1 LPKPIIF
8 SAKAAA
14 AGRGTGADFDGY
26 GAPTLSIASIKTDH
40 WSGLGDKTRL
50 VFPVFPARRLHPL
63 RWKSFLSRGIVPL
76 AFNQELEMSIAATM
90 SDTRT
95 AGSKMRSIVFASSVG
110 TIIEWYD
117 FLIYATAAA
126 LVFNKAFFPTIDPL
140 AGTLAALG
148 TYAVG
153 FLARPLGGALFGHFG
168 DRLGRKSMLVLTM
181 FIMGLST
188 FCIGLL
194 PNYASIGVL
203 APILLILLRII
214 QGIGLG
220 GEWGGASLMVI
231 EHSPAD
237 KRGFYGSFVQI
248 GFPIGLVL
256 ATLVF
261 ALATKLPE
269 ADFQAWGWRIPFLAS
284 IVLLALGTFIRSRV
298 PETPVFERMKATDS
312 FSKNPVG
319 EAVSKNFKTFLIAVG
334 LKLSEVSWVYML
346 TVFVVVYATTKLA
359 LPKQLLLDAVM
370 YAALFELIALPMFGW
385 LSDKIGRRPFFILG
399 AIFTMAF
406 AFPLFWM
413 LETKSVAMVT
423 IAIII
428 AMNFGHGMM
437 FGLESTYFPEL
448 FGPRVRYSGASFGF
462 QVAAAIGGGFSPII
476 ATALV
481 GYFGGTT
488 GVSVMMIGIA
498 LLTLWAALAARE
510 TKDEALIG

>member
-1 LPKPIIF
+1 
-8 SAKAAA
+8 
-14 AGRGTGADFDGY
+14 
-26 GAPTLSIASIKTDH
+26 
-40 WSGLGDKTRL
+40 
-50 VFPVFPARRLHPL
+50 
-63 RWKSFLSRGIVPL
+63 
-76 AFNQELEMSIAATM
+76 MSIAATM

-95 AGSKMRSIVFASSVG
+95 ASSKMRSIVFASSVG

-126 LVFNKAFFPTIDPL
+126 LVFNKAFFPTIAPL

-203 APILLILLRII
+203 APILLILLRIV

-231 EHSPAD
+231 EHSPPG

-269 ADFQAWGWRIPFLAS
+269 ADFQSWGWRIPFLAS

-312 FSKNPVG
+312 FSNNPVG
-319 EAVSKNFKTFLIAVG
+319 EVVGKNFKTFLIAVG

-359 LPKQLLLDAVM
+359 LPKQLLLDSVM
-370 YAALFELIALPMFGW
+370 YAALFELITLPMFGW

-399 AIFTMAF
+399 AIFTIAF

-423 IAIII
+423 FAIII

-481 GYFGGTT
+481 GYFGGTA

-498 LLTLWAALAARE
+498 LITLWAALAARE

>member
-1 LPKPIIF
+1 
-8 SAKAAA
+8 
-14 AGRGTGADFDGY
+14 
-26 GAPTLSIASIKTDH
+26 
-40 WSGLGDKTRL
+40 
-50 VFPVFPARRLHPL
+50 
-63 RWKSFLSRGIVPL
+63 
-76 AFNQELEMSIAATM
+76 MSIAATM
-90 SDTRT
+90 ADTRT

-203 APILLILLRII
+203 APILLILLRIV

-231 EHSPAD
+231 EHSPPG

-269 ADFQAWGWRIPFLAS
+269 ADFQSWGWRIPFLAS

-298 PETPVFERMKATDS
+298 PETPVFERMKATNS
-312 FSKNPVG
+312 FSNNPVG

-346 TVFVVVYATTKLA
+346 TVFVVVYATTKLE
-359 LPKQLLLDAVM
+359 LPKQMLLDAVM
-370 YAALFELIALPMFGW
+370 YAALFELTHVADIWLALGQGRPSAI
-385 LSDKIGRRPFFILG
+385 LHIGRDLHDSLRVSPVLDAG
-399 AIFTMAF
+399 DQ
-406 AFPLFWM
+406 
-413 LETKSVAMVT
+413 KRC
-423 IAIII
+423 
-428 AMNFGHGMM
+428 HGDD
-437 FGLESTYFPEL
+437 
-448 FGPRVRYSGASFGF
+448 
-462 QVAAAIGGGFSPII
+462 SP
-476 ATALV
+476 
-481 GYFGGTT
+481 
-488 GVSVMMIGIA
+488 SSS
-498 LLTLWAALAARE
+498 R
-510 TKDEALIG
+510 